1 MADTTIYSFAI
12 AIEAIG
18 HNRLRSLLTSL
29 GIIFG
34 VASVIA
40 MLAVGEGARQEIISQ
55 MKLLG
60 ANNVI
65 VRPIVEQEEGQ
76 VESTSDTREERR
88 PFSTGLTLMDAESIK
103 ETIPGVLAVSPEI
116 VAETQAVRSGFRRS
130 SKLVGVTN
138 DYFLNGDF
146 ELLEGAY
153 FTDEQ
158 LASAAP
164 VAVIGYDVQTR
175 FFTSEPAIGSRI
187 KCGNLWLTVVG
198 VLRQRAISESSMDAL
213 GIRNYNNDIYTP
225 LSTMRLRYENR
236 TQLTVADVQ
245 GAQGGDDED
254 APAAA
259 GPMQHELDQLVV
271 RVSGSEMVAPV
282 ADIVNRMLERRHSGV
297 VDYEVIIPE
306 QLLEQE
312 RRAQAIFNAVLA
324 AIASISLVVGGIGIM
339 NIMLASIMERIR
351 EIGVRRA
358 VGATRKDI
366 ILQFLIEAVMV
377 SFIGGIVGVILGFA
391 LSLGI
396 ERMAG
401 IETVVSP
408 MSIALAFLVS
418 VSVGLIFGLLP
429 AKRAAEHDPVV
440 ALRHE

>member
-1 MADTTIYSFAI
+1 
-12 AIEAIG
+12 
-18 HNRLRSLLTSL
+18 
-29 GIIFG
+29 
-34 VASVIA
+34 
-40 MLAVGEGARQEIISQ
+40 
-55 MKLLG
+55 
-60 ANNVI
+60 
-65 VRPIVEQEEGQ
+65 
-76 VESTSDTREERR
+76 
-88 PFSTGLTLMDAESIK
+88 
-103 ETIPGVLAVSPEI
+103 
-116 VAETQAVRSGFRRS
+116 
-130 SKLVGVTN
+130 
-138 DYFLNGDF
+138 
-146 ELLEGAY
+146 
-153 FTDEQ
+153 
-158 LASAAP
+158 
-164 VAVIGYDVQTR
+164 
-175 FFTSEPAIGSRI
+175 
-187 KCGNLWLTVVG
+187 
-198 VLRQRAISESSMDAL
+198 MDAL

-225 LSTMRLRYENR
+225 LNTMRLRYENR
-236 TQLTVADVQ
+236 TQLTVADVR
-245 GAQGGDDED
+245 GAQGGGGDDAESQSST
-254 APAAA
+254 
-259 GPMQHELDQLVV
+259 GPLQHELDQLVV
-271 RVSGSEMVAPV
+271 RVSSSDMVGPV
-282 ADIVNRMLERRHSGV
+282 AEIVNRMLERRHRGV

-391 LSLGI
+391 LSYGI

-408 MSIALAFLVS
+408 VAIALAFLVS